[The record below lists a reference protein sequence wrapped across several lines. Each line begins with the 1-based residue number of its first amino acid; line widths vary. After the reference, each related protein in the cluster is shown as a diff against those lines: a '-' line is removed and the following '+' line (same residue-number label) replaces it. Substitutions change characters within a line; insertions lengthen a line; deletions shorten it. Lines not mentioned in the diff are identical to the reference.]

1 MVLGQ
6 TAILSESSSSNKH
19 GVIQSR
25 CTYTATE
32 SDVVT
37 RKHGNLYY
45 MIERFNGAGECEK
58 AYENIVKFN
67 DGATGLTL
75 LHSIGDEALLHTDSS
90 NFALIVAR
98 KENKML
104 RIKVNKLTNNTSLSK
119 LKVLSARL
127 LSQM

>member
-1 MVLGQ
+1 
-6 TAILSESSSSNKH
+6 
-19 GVIQSR
+19 
-25 CTYTATE
+25 
-32 SDVVT
+32 
-37 RKHGNLYY
+37 